1 MKGERPHYEDG
12 DYFCS
17 VCGEPWDA
25 YGVRI
30 ALKGEVSDMTKEEA
44 ERFMRGEGCPC
55 CKFGKKTRDFDPERD
70 IPPEMTSEY
79 WDRTENAKV
88 TPYGIRDEYG
98 GL

>member
-1 MKGERPHYEDG
+1 MGRKKTMLRQRTASKRPRYHDG

-44 ERFMRGEGCPC
+44 EKFMAGKGCPSC
-55 CKFGKKTRDFDPERD
+55 HED
-70 IPPEMTSEY
+70 Y
-79 WDRTENAKV
+79 
-88 TPYGIRDEYG
+88 
-98 GL
+98 